1 MKKNFIYFAITL
13 LMGLFAACS
22 QEEAPGASSNANNLV
37 NISAELPSEFA
48 QTRAIPE
55 VTDHYLRCIL
65 EISDTDGN
73 QVYREEKLGTEAT
86 NGKLSFTF
94 ALENAGTY
102 NYMMWAD
109 FIPAEGQNKNQVTGR
124 YADKFYNTEDLTKVT
139 IKDASLLYNSDACD
153 AFSSQGSFEKSQA
166 SLENPLNVTLTRPFA
181 KLIVS
186 DKSKTNFNK
195 CKKVAASQKIPAAF
209 NVSTGKVST
218 EMIDAIMSATEP
230 IGTGETT
237 GETTDLQLFSC
248 YVFAEDDVLG
258 EIALTFVTEDG
269 GRTVAIPAN
278 VPVKKNTRTQVRGYF
293 IAESSAD
300 TQIDTDFGE
309 WNPDIDGGDF
319 EPVVPTVNPEIGDFY
334 YKDGTYS
341 AELKEDAENPCI
353 GVVFATI
360 PLDGDVASNYGSEYT
375 AIKGYVVAL
384 ESTGRTQFCVKE
396 MSGKIDFS
404 NYSLSGTGYKNTT
417 DFLSNE
423 RYTNNKDKYPLFCGA
438 NDDKGVHLN
447 GYLEVIAK
455 YPLNAGVVSSGWY
468 IPSFNQLDK
477 MIDTYYDAT
486 TPNKFAQAVNQIAEA
501 NKFVDTPNSA
511 RFLISST
518 ITKSSIDVVKLQD
531 DEKSAKPS
539 AQPIFN
545 KDNTKMGVQG
555 QIRPILTILE

>member
-22 QEEAPGASSNANNLV
+22 QEEAPGALSNANNLV

-55 VTDHYLRCIL
+55 VTGHYLRCIL
-65 EISDTDGN
+65 EISDADGN

-109 FIPAEGQNKNQVTGR
+109 FIPAEGQGKDQVTGR
-124 YADKFYNTEDLTKVT
+124 YTDKFYNTEDLTKVT

-153 AFSSQGSFEKSQA
+153 AFSGQGSFEKGQA

-186 DKSKTNFNK
+186 DKSKANFDK
-195 CKKVAASQKIPAAF
+195 CRTVVASQKVPAAF

-309 WNPDIDGGDF
+309 WNPDIDGGDL

-341 AELKEDAENPCI
+341 AELKEDAENPCVGI
-353 GVVFATI
+353 VFAVNAGN
-360 PLDGDVASNYGSEYT
+360 GDEASKYNGKVSDP
-375 AIKGYVVAL
+375 IRGYVMAL
-384 ESTGRTQFCVKE
+384 TNTKKVNLYPEATLPEPGSLGTDATDVYLGYTYTTLMKERTDYATDGNFAIVKE
-396 MSGKIDFS
+396 VSEKYTDIE
-404 NYSLSGTGYKNTT
+404 GT
-417 DFLSNE
+417 
-423 RYTNNKDKYPLFCGA
+423 
-438 NDDKGVHLN
+438 
-447 GYLEVIAK
+447 
-455 YPLNAGVVSSGWY
+455 SGWY
-468 IPSFNQLDK
+468 IPSYKQMDDLL
-477 MIDTYYDAT
+477 TRYYEANSKIAAAVSALGKQAT
-486 TPNKFAQAVNQIAEA
+486 GMVVGEAATAYITSTISSEGKVTRIVVTPNGEGTTKVKREA
-501 NKFVDTPNSA
+501 GPKDTGYV
-511 RFLISST
+511 R
-518 ITKSSIDVVKLQD
+518 
-531 DEKSAKPS
+531 
-539 AQPIFN
+539 PIF
-545 KDNTKMGVQG
+545 TF
-555 QIRPILTILE
+555 

>member
-22 QEEAPGASSNANNLV
+22 QEEAPGASSSSNNLV

-65 EISDTDGN
+65 EISDADGN

-109 FIPAEGQNKNQVTGR
+109 FIPAEGQSKDQVTGR

-186 DKSKTNFNK
+186 DKSKANFDK
-195 CKKVAASQKIPAAF
+195 CQTVAVSQKIPAAF

-230 IGTGETT
+230 IGTSETT

-293 IAESSAD
+293 IAESSAN

-309 WNPDIDGGDF
+309 WKPDIDGGDL

-341 AELKEDAENPCI
+341 AELKEDAENPCVGI
-353 GVVFATI
+353 VFATT

-384 ESTGRTQFCVKE
+384 ESAPTNTRLEFCAKG
-396 MSGKIDFS
+396 SDIDFTGMEL
-404 NYSLSGTGYKNTT
+404 NKTGYENTKAFFA
-417 DFLSNE
+417 DE
-423 RYTNNKDKYPLFCGA
+423 RYTNNTDKYPVIE
-438 NDDKGVHLN
+438 K
-447 GYLEVIAK
+447 YLAFKTNTPTPEK
-455 YPLNAGVVSSGWY
+455 SSGWY
-468 IPSFNQLDK
+468 IPSINQLK
-477 MIDTYYDAT
+477 EMTIGYYGFEETAKNETFVNAINAIEGANLFVHT
-486 TPNKFAQAVNQIAEA
+486 T
-501 NKFVDTPNSA
+501 TSA
-511 RFLISST
+511 RYLLSSSVSNKSISP
-518 ITKSSIDVVKLQD
+518 ITLTNNVLDANTKI
-531 DEKSAKPS
+531 
-539 AQPIFN
+539 QPIFN
-545 KDNTKMGVQG
+545 TAPDKAGVQG

>member
-22 QEEAPGASSNANNLV
+22 QEEAPGALSNANNLV

-55 VTDHYLRCIL
+55 VTGHYLRCIL
-65 EISDTDGN
+65 EISDADGN

-186 DKSKTNFNK
+186 DKSKTNFDK

-309 WNPDIDGGDF
+309 WNPDIDGGKID
-319 EPVVPTVNPEIGDFY
+319 PIVPTVNPEIGDFY

-341 AELKEDAENPCI
+341 AELKENAENPCVGI
-353 GVVFATI
+353 VFAVNAGN
-360 PLDGDVASNYGSEYT
+360 GDEASKYNGKVSDP
-375 AIKGYVVAL
+375 IRGYVMALTNTKKVAL
-384 ESTGRTQFCVKE
+384 YPEVTALPESESLGTDATDVYLGYTYTTLMKERTDYATDGNFAIVKE
-396 MSGKIDFS
+396 VSEKTDIE
-404 NYSLSGTGYKNTT
+404 GT
-417 DFLSNE
+417 
-423 RYTNNKDKYPLFCGA
+423 
-438 NDDKGVHLN
+438 
-447 GYLEVIAK
+447 
-455 YPLNAGVVSSGWY
+455 SGWY
-468 IPSFNQLDK
+468 IPSYKQMDDLL
-477 MIDTYYDAT
+477 TRYY
-486 TPNKFAQAVNQIAEA
+486 EA
-501 NKFVDTPNSA
+501 NSKIAAAVSA
-511 RFLISST
+511 LGEQATGMEQANEKSATAYITST
-518 ITKSSIDVVKLQD
+518 ITKAGKVTRIVITHESDTKDRKEGNPKDTGYVR
-531 DEKSAKPS
+531 
-539 AQPIFN
+539 PIF
-545 KDNTKMGVQG
+545 TF
-555 QIRPILTILE
+555 

>member
-22 QEEAPGASSNANNLV
+22 QEEAPGASSSSNNLV

-65 EISDTDGN
+65 EISDADGN

-109 FIPAEGQNKNQVTGR
+109 FIPAEGQSKDQVTGR

-186 DKSKTNFNK
+186 DKSKANFDK
-195 CKKVAASQKIPAAF
+195 CQTVAVSQKIPAAF

-278 VPVKKNTRTQVRGYF
+278 VPVKKNTRTQIRGYF
-293 IAESSAD
+293 IAESSAN

-309 WNPDIDGGDF
+309 WNPDIDGGDL

-341 AELKEDAENPCI
+341 AELKEDAEYPCVGI
-353 GVVFATI
+353 VFATT
-360 PLDGDVASNYGSEYT
+360 PVDGDVASNYGSE
-375 AIKGYVVAL
+375 
-384 ESTGRTQFCVKE
+384 
-396 MSGKIDFS
+396 
-404 NYSLSGTGYKNTT
+404 
-417 DFLSNE
+417 
-423 RYTNNKDKYPLFCGA
+423 
-438 NDDKGVHLN
+438 
-447 GYLEVIAK
+447 
-455 YPLNAGVVSSGWY
+455 
-468 IPSFNQLDK
+468 
-477 MIDTYYDAT
+477 
-486 TPNKFAQAVNQIAEA
+486 
-501 NKFVDTPNSA
+501 
-511 RFLISST
+511 
-518 ITKSSIDVVKLQD
+518 
-531 DEKSAKPS
+531 
-539 AQPIFN
+539 
-545 KDNTKMGVQG
+545 
-555 QIRPILTILE
+555 

>member
-22 QEEAPGASSNANNLV
+22 QEEVPGASSSSNNLV

-55 VTDHYLRCIL
+55 VADHYLRCIL
-65 EISDTDGN
+65 EISDADGN

-109 FIPAEGQNKNQVTGR
+109 FIPAEGQSKDQVTGR
-124 YADKFYNTEDLTKVT
+124 YTDKFYNTEDLTKVT

-153 AFSSQGSFEKSQA
+153 AFSGQGSFEKSQA

-186 DKSKTNFNK
+186 DKSKANFDK

-309 WNPDIDGGDF
+309 WNPDIDGGDL
-319 EPVVPTVNPEIGDFY
+319 EPVIPTVNPEIGDFY

-341 AELKEDAENPCI
+341 AELKEDAENPCVGI
-353 GVVFATI
+353 VFAVNAGN
-360 PLDGDVASNYGSEYT
+360 GDEASKYNDKVSDP
-375 AIKGYVVAL
+375 IRGYVMAL
-384 ESTGRTQFCVKE
+384 TNTKKVNLYPEASLPELGSLATDATDVYLGYTYTTLMKERTDYATDGNFAIVKE
-396 MSGKIDFS
+396 VSEKYTDIE
-404 NYSLSGTGYKNTT
+404 GT
-417 DFLSNE
+417 
-423 RYTNNKDKYPLFCGA
+423 
-438 NDDKGVHLN
+438 
-447 GYLEVIAK
+447 
-455 YPLNAGVVSSGWY
+455 SGWY
-468 IPSFNQLDK
+468 IPSYKQMDDLL
-477 MIDTYYDAT
+477 TRYYEANSKIAAAVSALGKQAT
-486 TPNKFAQAVNQIAEA
+486 GMVVGEAATAYITSTISSESKVTRIVVTPNGEGTTKVKREGSP
-501 NKFVDTPNSA
+501 KDTGYV
-511 RFLISST
+511 R
-518 ITKSSIDVVKLQD
+518 
-531 DEKSAKPS
+531 
-539 AQPIFN
+539 PIF
-545 KDNTKMGVQG
+545 TF
-555 QIRPILTILE
+555 